1 MSVVGRVQ
9 LRQVLHA
16 VPWGHHSMDG
26 VGCFRKLPLFL
37 KPGDTVTCA
46 IDGIGSITNTVVA
59 DGSDHDGLRSPITI
73 TLLKRFF
80 S

>member
-9 LRQVLHA
+9 LRQALHA
-16 VPWGHHSMDG
+16 VPWGHHSIDG

-46 IDGIGSITNTVVA
+46 IDGIGSITNTVAA
-59 DGSDHDGLRSPITI
+59 DAEQ
-73 TLLKRFF
+73 
-80 S
+80 